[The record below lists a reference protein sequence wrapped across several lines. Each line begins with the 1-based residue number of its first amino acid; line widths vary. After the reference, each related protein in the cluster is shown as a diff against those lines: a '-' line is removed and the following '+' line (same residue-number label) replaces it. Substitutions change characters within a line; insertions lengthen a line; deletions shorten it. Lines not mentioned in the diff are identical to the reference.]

1 MRALLLLAGAAQA
14 AYPSARTIIRS
25 TNGTCAALARRLD
38 DNLWPRL
45 ETALRHA
52 KAPAVQV
59 FANAAHSI
67 LLENFL
73 CGLPAQNLRDHVV
86 VWAADAET
94 NARMR
99 TYLPA
104 ARVVDVSNAFGD
116 SVDAPFRSQA
126 YAAFAAVK
134 AFMPYAAAALGF
146 AVLTQDADVVW
157 LADVPAYLER
167 FDAAALADSPR
178 VDTRTRP
185 CRRKE
190 AALLRP
196 YLVSDRQRADH
207 DAALRAKGKFTYDAQ
222 ACRRHRCV
230 DSVNGGFLYYGSGRV
245 RAALE
250 HWAASCGAIVEERKN
265 QPSLVDA
272 LKQTLGRA
280 GCRYDEDPRNT
291 TAAVWPEAL
300 AAPLVVLN
308 QDLFVSGRRA
318 AFAREAKAK
327 NALLA
332 FHANFLFGWRAKCEK
347 LRRLGL
353 LFVDV
358 ADGDVC
364 RDQGASESR
373 VVTCKSR

>member
-1 MRALLLLAGAAQA
+1 MSHAEDTACHEHHDR
-14 AYPSARTIIRS
+14 RS
-25 TNGTCAALARRLD
+25 EVFDAEFGDSKSRQEQQCDRGDD
-38 DNLWPRL
+38 DNQR
-45 ETALRHA
+45 
-52 KAPAVQV
+52 V
-59 FANAAHSI
+59 
-67 LLENFL
+67 
-73 CGLPAQNLRDHVV
+73 
-86 VWAADAET
+86 
-94 NARMR
+94 
-99 TYLPA
+99 PA
-104 ARVVDVSNAFGD
+104 AR
-116 SVDAPFRSQA
+116 
-126 YAAFAAVK
+126 
-134 AFMPYAAAALGF
+134 
-146 AVLTQDADVVW
+146 
-157 LADVPAYLER
+157 
-167 FDAAALADSPR
+167 
-178 VDTRTRP
+178 
-185 CRRKE
+185 
-190 AALLRP
+190 
-196 YLVSDRQRADH
+196 
-207 DAALRAKGKFTYDAQ
+207 
-222 ACRRHRCV
+222 
-230 DSVNGGFLYYGSGRV
+230 SGRV